1 MKLLKRMEEVANKAV
16 TLSIV
21 GAMGV
26 ASFTVPTVAAT
37 TKTSTKAVTNMQL
50 TTKVATDEETTEL
63 PDSTVVGEQPPEL
76 PEGVLPGEVP
86 PAKPGEGGFDVES
99 GSSVETTGVY
109 VVDTTQTISNEEI
122 TATDSNQSPIKVTSG
137 GILTL
142 KDATLNKASGE
153 MTVEEA
159 SDFFGANAGILVNG
173 GATANISNV
182 AIKTTASGG
191 NAVFSTGEGTIVNI
205 SNASIT
211 TTKDHSRGLDATY
224 NGTINASNIS
234 IQTAGAHCAA
244 VATDRGEGTVTVKD
258 SKLNTTGDGS
268 PCVYSTGNITVTN
281 SQGTATGSMIA
292 GIEGKNSITLD
303 TVNFTGYAIGR
314 GNGGGCDDV
323 GVMIYQS
330 MSGDANNG
338 TGTFTAKNSTLT
350 IAKDSKTYA
359 TAPMFFVTNTEGVI
373 NLTSTT
379 LNFGSGILVK
389 ASGNEDGWGKTGENG
404 ADLQFN
410 ASQQTLKGNVIC
422 DAISTIDMK
431 LQESTNFTGA
441 VNHENTGNVTVVL
454 DSNSKWNVTANSY
467 VSVFTDEDETLTNIT
482 SNGYNIY
489 YDAAN
494 EANAWLNGETI
505 ILAGGGMLTPIA

>member
-1 MKLLKRMEEVANKAV
+1 MKLLRRMEKVANKAV
-16 TLSIV
+16 TLGVV
-21 GAMGV
+21 GAVGI
-26 ASFTVPTVAAT
+26 ASFTVPAMAAT
-37 TKTSTKAVTNMQL
+37 MKTSTKTQL
-50 TTKVATDEETTEL
+50 TAKTADEEVPEL
-63 PDSTVVGEQPPEL
+63 PDGAVPGEMPPEL
-76 PEGVLPGEVP
+76 PDGAQPGEVP
-86 PAKPGEGGFDVES
+86 PSKPGEGGFDVDS

-109 VVDTTQTISNEEI
+109 VVDTTKTISNEEI
-122 TATDSNQSPIKVTSG
+122 TATRSNQSPVKVISG
-137 GILTL
+137 GNLTL

-159 SDFFGANAGILVNG
+159 SDFFGANAGVLVNSG
-173 GATANISNV
+173 GTANITSV

-191 NAVFSTGEGTIVNI
+191 NAVFATGEGSVVNI

-244 VATDRGEGTVTVKD
+244 VATDRGEGTITVKD
-258 SKLNTTGDGS
+258 SKLNTAGDGS

-292 GIEGKNSITLD
+292 AIEGKNSITLD

-314 GNGGGCDDV
+314 GNGGGSDDT

-359 TAPMFFVTNTEGVI
+359 SAPMFFVTNTDGVI
-373 NLTSTT
+373 NLTGTM
-379 LNFGSGILVK
+379 LNFGSDILVK
-389 ASGNEDGWGKTGENG
+389 ASGNEDGWGKVGANG
-404 ADLQFN
+404 ANLQFN
-410 ASQQTLKGNVIC
+410 ASKQILKGNVVC
-422 DAISTIDMK
+422 DNISTIDMK
-431 LQESTNFTGA
+431 LQEGTNFTGA
-441 VNHENTGNVTVVL
+441 VDNENTGTVTVAL
-454 DSNSKWNVTANSY
+454 DSNAKWNVTAHSY
-467 VSVFTDEDETLTNIT
+467 VSVFIDEDETLTNIT

-489 YDAAN
+489 YDADN
-494 EANAWLNGETI
+494 EANAWLEGQTI
-505 ILAGGGMLTPIA
+505 ILAGGGMLMPVE